1 MLQAESYFF
10 YFIFFKKKHFWV
22 MSTTEILSLVF
33 CVRIE
38 KGEEGV
44 QSLVLHFFTGLLSD
58 CIKEKGLL

>member
-1 MLQAESYFF
+1 
-10 YFIFFKKKHFWV
+10 

-33 CVRIE
+33 CVTIE

-44 QSLVLHFFTGLLSD
+44 QSLVLHFFTGLFSD

>member
-1 MLQAESYFF
+1 
-10 YFIFFKKKHFWV
+10 

-44 QSLVLHFFTGLLSD
+44 QSLVLHFFYRTVFRLLLKKKTFYN
-58 CIKEKGLL
+58 ITKKTTAT